1 MSLQVII
8 ITAYLLITIL
18 IGYMASRKGGS
29 SAKAFHGAGLG
40 FFMCVAAGTGEWLG
54 GTSTTGVAEY
64 AYSFGI
70 SGAWYTIANGIGVA
84 VLAIFF
90 AKLYRSLNVVT
101 VPAILGKFAGP
112 AVRSGA
118 SILLMF
124 VMIAVGT
131 AQVVGAG
138 ALGVSV
144 LGMDFDVS
152 VIVLGVGFIAYT
164 LFGGMLAV
172 AYTNILH
179 LATMYGGVLLAL
191 AVTALE
197 MGGAG
202 VIFSSLPAEPY
213 SSMMGVG
220 KGTVASWIIA
230 SVLGACTAQAG
241 IQPLLAAKDEHTAR
255 NAAFATALLI
265 APFGLIVAM
274 LGMAAKIKY
283 PELSI
288 AKLALPAL
296 MMGMHPLVG
305 GAVLASIMAAILSTI
320 SPLILASGT
329 MFTVDIYKGRIN
341 PNASDEKVLKMSR
354 LSTGI
359 SGAACIVLALLLYGT
374 TRILDM
380 VYFAYTLRGALFVI
394 LLYAIYW
401 RKSTNSGAFRSM
413 ILTAAVGFFWVAWKA
428 VFGAFPFHPAFSET
442 FAAVLTAGISMP
454 VLSLMD
460 TSNAS
465 RTHPVI

>member
-8 ITAYLLITIL
+8 IAAYLVLTIM
-18 IGYMASRKGGS
+18 IGYMAASKGGS
-29 SAKAFHGAGLG
+29 SSKAFHGAGLG

-118 SILLMF
+118 SFLLMF

-144 LGMDFDVS
+144 LGIDFTLS
-152 VIVLGVGFIAYT
+152 VIILGIGFIVYT

-179 LATMYGGVLLAL
+179 VATMYGGVILAL
-191 AVTALE
+191 AVVSLE
-197 MGGAG
+197 LGG
-202 VIFSSLPAEPY
+202 VTQIFAKLPAEPY
-213 SSMMGVG
+213 GSMMGVG
-220 KGTVASWIIA
+220 KGTVFSWIIA

-241 IQPLLAAKDEHTAR
+241 IQPLLAAKDEKTAVR
-255 NAAFATALLI
+255 AAFATALLI

-274 LGMAAKIKY
+274 LGMAARLQY
-283 PELSI
+283 PDLAN
-288 AKLALPAL
+288 AKLALPTL

-320 SPLILASGT
+320 SPLILATGT

-341 PNASDEKVLKMSR
+341 PGASDDKIMKVSR

-359 SGAACIVLALLLYGT
+359 SGVICIVLALLLYGT

-380 VYFAYTLRGALFVI
+380 VYFAYTLRGSLFVI

-401 RKSTNSGAFRSM
+401 RKSTNNGAFRSM
-413 ILTAAVGFFWVAWKA
+413 VFTAIVGFFWVAWKA
-428 VFGAFPFHPAFSET
+428 VFGVFPIHPSFSET
-442 FAAVLTAGISMP
+442 FAAVLAASISMP
-454 VLSLMD
+454 LLSLLEKKPV
-460 TSNAS
+460 NES
-465 RTHPVI
+465 R